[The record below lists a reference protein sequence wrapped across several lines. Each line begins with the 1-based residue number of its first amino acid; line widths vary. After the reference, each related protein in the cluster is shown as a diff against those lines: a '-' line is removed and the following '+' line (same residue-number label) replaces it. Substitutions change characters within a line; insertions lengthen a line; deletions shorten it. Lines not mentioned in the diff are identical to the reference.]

1 MKKVLM
7 KLHSSAIHLAL
18 KYAIHQMKSI
28 DSLSVFIPYIASLSI
43 YSFLKGSFYWELFL
57 TVLITALLYFT
68 ALVVIGLRE
77 EGKDVD
83 IPVAVSKGEVSLK
96 ELEKAME
103 NAKHK
108 PTKISYGRLWL
119 RAEGLRKE
127 RTVIKYFT
135 VNWSV
140 FDAVKREFEFFRELF
155 GANNVR
161 FHIYIPQDQPTSVAF
176 MVGMAL
182 GIINHKEFL
191 VYCEERPESSVI
203 VLPSIYQEQGDLK
216 LRVELGVVEESG
228 LRISESSN
236 KIKEMLDKIK
246 EMGPPVDVPMAV
258 LIDLTPSPA
267 NLDALKEVSGGKYI
281 HISLEEKRV
290 LKPGE
295 IKFLSEKFVPE
306 VARLISELS
315 KANSGEKLLI
325 ALKAPHPVNI
335 RLGFELRYLRG
346 SIRLLHY
353 DREKGEY
360 VELKEA

>member
-1 MKKVLM
+1 VRPALRYA
-7 KLHSSAIHLAL
+7 LYLAL
-18 KYAIHQMKSI
+18 RYAIYQMKSI
-28 DSLSVFIPYIASLSI
+28 DSLSVFVPYAASLLL
-43 YSFLKGSFYWELFL
+43 YSFLKKSVDLELFL
-57 TVLITALLYFT
+57 MISTVIFLYFI
-68 ALVVIGLRE
+68 ALVVIGLME
-77 EGKDVD
+77 EGKDVN
-83 IPVAVSKGEVSLK
+83 IPIAVSKGEVSLR

-108 PTKISYGRLWL
+108 PTRISYGRLWL
-119 RAEGLRKE
+119 RAEGLREE

-203 VLPSIYQEQGDLK
+203 VLPSMCQEEGDLK

-228 LRISESSN
+228 LRINELSN

-246 EMGPPVDVPMAV
+246 GMGSPIDVPMSV

-267 NLDALKEVSGGKYI
+267 NLDALKKVSGGKYVY
-281 HISLEEKRV
+281 ISLEEKRV

-315 KANSGEKLLI
+315 KNSGEKLFI
-325 ALKAPHPVNI
+325 TLKAPHPVNI

-346 SIRLLHY
+346 SIKLLHY

>member
-1 MKKVLM
+1 MRPALRYA
-7 KLHSSAIHLAL
+7 LYLAL
-18 KYAIHQMKSI
+18 RYAIYQMKSI
-28 DSLSVFIPYIASLSI
+28 DSLSVFVPYAASLLL
-43 YSFLKGSFYWELFL
+43 YSFLKKSVDLELFL
-57 TVLITALLYFT
+57 MIPTVIFLYFI
-68 ALVVIGLRE
+68 ALVVIGLME
-77 EGKDVD
+77 EGKDVN
-83 IPVAVSKGEVSLK
+83 IPIAVSKGEVSLR

-108 PTKISYGRLWL
+108 PTRISYGRLWL
-119 RAEGLRKE
+119 RAEGLREE

-176 MVGMAL
+176 MTGMAL

-191 VYCEERPESSVI
+191 VYCEEKPESSVI
-203 VLPSIYQEQGDLK
+203 VLPSMCQEEGDLK
-216 LRVELGVVEESG
+216 LRVELGVVEEPG
-228 LRISESSN
+228 LRISELSD
-236 KIKEMLDKIK
+236 KIKEMLDKMK

-267 NLDALKEVSGGKYI
+267 NLDALKKVSGGKYVY
-281 HISLEEKRV
+281 ISLEEKRV

-306 VARLISELS
+306 AARLISELS
-315 KANSGEKLLI
+315 KNSGEKLLI